1 MPQLGK
7 RKDYR
12 LSTNKKFSVR
22 ERKRLLKYWK
32 WESLKRM
39 TYGLKTGYYLPDMLR
54 EELRKLERSERLKH
68 KELCKLERDKRS
80 KRKGLR
86 ECERSAEKKKTE
98 PKKLWLKKAI
108 DKITK

>member
-22 ERKRLLKYWK
+22 ERKRLLKHWT
-32 WESLKRM
+32 WESFKRM
-39 TYGLKTGYYLPDMLR
+39 TYGLKTGYYLPSMLR
-54 EELRKLERSERLKH
+54 EELRK
-68 KELCKLERDKRS
+68 
-80 KRKGLR
+80 
-86 ECERSAEKKKTE
+86 CEKAAQKT
-98 PKKLWLKKAI
+98 KKLWLKKVI